1 MSDSEFLPFAATW
14 PRVREGYLKWLAE
27 HEATG
32 ARFEQAEAE
41 REMPLGELTLMGRL
55 DRIDRQ
61 TDGPTLLIDYKTE
74 PRTTTAARIKDGP
87 EDTQLAFYAALMA
100 DDTLAAAYV
109 NLGEKEP
116 TKTYEQPDIVGL
128 RDELI
133 EGILSDMARIAGGA
147 ALPALGEGKA
157 CDYCAARGL
166 CRKDFWS
173 DGAPTLVT
181 PCTTLP
187 AEGAELARGGPSLRS
202 LAPRHDGGQP

>member
-1 MSDSEFLPFAATW
+1 MINVAAEQAMQELGLSDSEFLPFAAAW
-14 PRVREGYLKWLAE
+14 AAVRDGYLAWLAE

-32 ARFEQAEAE
+32 ARFEASETW
-41 REMPLGELTLMGRL
+41 REMPLGELTLVGKL
-55 DRIDRQ
+55 DRIDR
-61 TDGPTLLIDYKTE
+61 DANGHTLLIDYKTE
-74 PRTTTAARIKDGP
+74 PRATTAERIKGGQ

-116 TKTYEQPDIVGL
+116 TRTYGQPDIVEM

-133 EGILSDMARIAGGA
+133 DSILSDMARIAQGA
-147 ALPALGEGKA
+147 ELSALGEGKA

-173 DGAPTLVT
+173 
-181 PCTTLP
+181 
-187 AEGAELARGGPSLRS
+187 
-202 LAPRHDGGQP
+202 